1 MILKDK
7 HIIFWLICFIIWCF
21 ALVMFHKF
29 NNQPSQW
36 ISFILLTLMILILGF
51 SISKISCYEKLSL
64 PSSLNNLNPFQDLFA
79 INHSGY
85 ITLSSDTEIN
95 SFQGIVKKYSHMIDP
110 TDQNLENFIN
120 NVIDKKEGNYLLKG
134 LKDHYYAIRCFYNHD
149 ANYVIVNDDI
159 TQFLSPYL
167 HIEKNYHH
175 LKKIINHIPFGI
187 VYISESGHITGCNN
201 TMCDFF
207 KKNLSDVLGHPL
219 KTFLKS
225 VKDFGHI
232 HDVLI
237 GPQRGLLI
245 YLKNY
250 MCVFIPFQHDISFQD
265 DAFHYSKI
273 PSVIMNNNG
282 KIIKHNITF
291 LNLTQ
296 GQSYHN
302 FYDYLDETSKNQYQK
317 SLLKPSSPFE
327 LNMMSHHLN
336 CYLTQLNDK
345 KFLAQFIDM
354 APQKRL
360 EQQFIQSQKMQAIGQ
375 LAGGV
380 AHDFNNL
387 LTGISGF
394 CDLLLQRFMSNDPS
408 YSDIIQ
414 IKQNSNRAANL
425 VRQLLAFSRQQT
437 LQFKI
442 IDITETLSELTTLLQ
457 RLMGAGIDLNI
468 QHGKNLWFIKV
479 DVGQIEQVVVNL
491 AVNARDAMN
500 NNGKLIIK
508 TQNMTIDH
516 PKIVT
521 QDTMPIGDYMCLEV
535 SDTGHGIHPCDI
547 ERIFEPFFST
557 KPQGLGTGLGLSTVY
572 GIIKQTGG
580 YIHVKSQVGRGTTFN
595 IYFPKENSTITKTT
609 APIDP
614 ISFDLSGQG
623 RILLVEDEDTVRLFS
638 SKALKD
644 KGYDVFDFSSGE
656 EALDWIQKGGIF
668 DILMTDVVMPRMD
681 GPTLN
686 QKIKD
691 IFPHVQTIF
700 ISGYTEDAFRNRVGT
715 RQIHFLQKPFS
726 LKDLAEKV
734 KYVMK
739 GM

>member
-1 MILKDK
+1 MVGCY
-7 HIIFWLICFIIWCF
+7 FLI
-21 ALVMFHKF
+21 
-29 NNQPSQW
+29 NQLAQW
-36 ISFILLTLMILILGF
+36 IPFVVLTLMAFILGIF
-51 SISKISCYEKLSL
+51 LSKKPRRQQSL
-64 PSSLNNLNPFQDLFA
+64 ESSVLNDLKPFQSIYVL
-79 INHSGY
+79 NHNGY
-85 ITLSSDTEIN
+85 ITLSSDLSMSTLN
-95 SFQGIVKKYSHMIDP
+95 DVVKKYSHMIDP
-110 TDQNLENFIN
+110 TDPNFEEFIN
-120 NVIDKKEGNYLLKG
+120 SLIEKKECNYLLKG
-134 LKDHYYAIRCFYNHD
+134 LKNYDYAVRCFYTHNSD
-149 ANYVIVNDDI
+149 YVITNNNI
-159 TQFLSPYL
+159 TQFISPYL

-175 LKKIINHIPFGI
+175 LKKFIDHIAFGI
-187 VYISESGHITGCNN
+187 VYINESGQITGCNH

-207 KKNLSDVLGHPL
+207 KKNLSDVLGCPL
-219 KTFLKS
+219 KKFFKP
-225 VKDFGHI
+225 VKEFGHI

-237 GPQRGLLI
+237 DSQRGLLI
-245 YLKNY
+245 YLKSY
-250 MCVFIPFQHDISFQD
+250 MCIFIPFQHDISFQD
-265 DAFHYSKI
+265 DAFHYGKI
-273 PSVIMNNNG
+273 PSVIMNSIG
-282 KIIKHNITF
+282 DIIKHNVAF

-296 GQSYHN
+296 GQSHKN
-302 FYDYLDETSKNQYQK
+302 FYEYLDDTSKNHYQK
-317 SLLKPSSPFE
+317 NISKPSGPFE
-327 LNMMSHHLN
+327 LNMMNHHLN
-336 CYLTQLNDK
+336 CYLTPLNDK

-437 LQFKI
+437 LQLKI

-457 RLMGAGIDLNI
+457 RLMGAGIDLDI
-468 QHGKNLWFIKV
+468 QHGKNLWLVKV

-508 TQNMTIDH
+508 TQNMTIGH
-516 PKIVT
+516 PKLVT
-521 QDTMPIGDYMCLEV
+521 QDTMPAGDYMCLQV
-535 SDTGHGIHPCDI
+535 SDTGHGIHPGDI

-557 KPQGLGTGLGLSTVY
+557 KSQGLGTGLGLSTVY
-572 GIIKQTGG
+572 GIVKQTGG
-580 YIHVKSQVGRGTTFN
+580 YIHVKSQVGKGTIFN
-595 IYFPKENSTITKTT
+595 IYLPKENSSITKTI
-609 APIDP
+609 PQKDP
-614 ISFDLSGQG
+614 FTFDLSGQG
-623 RILLVEDEDTVRLFS
+623 KILLVEDEDTVRLFS

-644 KGYDVFDFSSGE
+644 KGYDVFDFPSGE
-656 EALDWIQKGGIF
+656 EALEWIHKGGAF

-686 QKIKD
+686 QKIKE
-691 IFPHVQTIF
+691 IFPHIETIF
-700 ISGYTEDAFRNRVGT
+700 ISGYTEDAFRNRVGS

-734 KYVMK
+734 KHVMK
-739 GM
+739 KRC